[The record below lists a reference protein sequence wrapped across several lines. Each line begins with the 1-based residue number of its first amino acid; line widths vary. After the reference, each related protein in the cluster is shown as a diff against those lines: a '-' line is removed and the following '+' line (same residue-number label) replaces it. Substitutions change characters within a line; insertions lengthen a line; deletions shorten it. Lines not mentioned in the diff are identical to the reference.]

1 LAQVWKLH
9 FLSCH
14 CTHVLAL
21 FRMGYAA
28 YAVVLSKAAVGLWI
42 WSVWS
47 WRLRMETSFRAEG
60 AKNLVQEFQK
70 YGYPM
75 WVLKLTGFF
84 KFLFSGLLLIS
95 IMFPDP
101 RLTAVGAGGMIFLM
115 VVAVGSHI
123 KVKDDLTN
131 NIAALIMLVLSLFIL
146 AMMWIKPATAGQG
159 YRYAFGYCHPDI
171 ATQGFG
177 LLCSIACAGM
187 VFRSFTRGDY
197 NLDNYEKLDEPYLL
211 MA

>member
-9 FLSCH
+9 FLSRH

-84 KFLFSGLLLIS
+84 KFLFSGMLLIS
-95 IMFPDP
+95 IMLPDP
-101 RLTAVGAGGMIFLM
+101 RLTAAGAGGMIFLM

-146 AMMWIKPATAGQG
+146 AMMWIKPATA
-159 YRYAFGYCHPDI
+159 FGLRATPDMS
-171 ATQGFG
+171 TQGFG
-177 LLCSIACAGM
+177 FLCSIACVGM